1 MRVIAGEAG
10 GRKLKSGQGIKAR
23 PTTDMV
29 KEALFNALGERVID
43 AVFLDLYAGFG
54 GIGIEAL
61 SRGAAR
67 AVFVEQDLKHL
78 AIIKENLA
86 LTKLGE
92 GSQVIRGDVL
102 KVLPTLTE
110 GFDIIYVDPPYESG
124 LYEST
129 LERLMERPLLHP
141 NGVLILEHSKVSVP
155 KIPETFELLR
165 AKTYGE
171 TGLTIL
177 GLKG

>member
-10 GRKLKSGQGIKAR
+10 GRKLKSGQGTKAR

-29 KEALFNALGERVID
+29 KEALFNTLANRVVD
-43 AVFLDLYAGFG
+43 AIWLDLFAGFG

-61 SRGAAR
+61 SRGAKKV
-67 AVFVEQDLKHL
+67 VFVEQDPKHL

-86 LTKLGE
+86 LTQLQE
-92 GSQVIRGDVL
+92 RAQLVRGDVL
-102 KVLPTLTE
+102 KIVPTLS
-110 GFDIIYVDPPYESG
+110 DVYDVIYIDPPYESG
-124 LYEST
+124 LYEPT
-129 LERLMERPLLHP
+129 LELVLAKSLLHP
-141 NGVLILEHSKVSVP
+141 NGVLILEHNKALTP
-155 KIPETFELLR
+155 QIPETFEVLR